1 MSWNRDNKILPDEG
15 IDKLDTAYDRLA
27 PYFRS
32 YSETRAAYLSA
43 IDQIILQRIKPQA
56 SSLLDVGS
64 GDGVRAARL
73 ASARSLSRLVL
84 SDPSEKMA
92 ERCLCQPAA
101 SVWPVAAEDL
111 PEASERFDVIICLWN
126 VLGLVA
132 NSAERVAALRKMGLL
147 LSAQGQL
154 FLDVNNRY
162 NARAYGWLPAF
173 RRAVYDLFRPSD
185 LNGDVSFSWQIG
197 ERLIHSSG
205 HVFRPKEMS
214 GLIESAGLKVIRRY
228 IVDYQTGERRQ
239 FAFEGQL
246 FYELAKK

>member
-1 MSWNRDNKILPDEG
+1 MKGTTN
-15 IDKLDTAYDRLA
+15 LDTSYDRLS

-43 IDQIILQRIKPQA
+43 VDRIILQRISPQA
-56 SSLLDVGS
+56 NSLLDVGS
-64 GDGVRAARL
+64 GDGLRAARL
-73 ASARSLSRLVL
+73 AAALSLPRLVL

-92 ERCLCQPAA
+92 DRCRLQPAA

-111 PEASERFDVIICLWN
+111 PDAGERFDVITCLWN

-132 NSAERVAALRKMGLL
+132 NSAQRVAALRKMGAL

-173 RRAVYDLFRPSD
+173 GRAIYDLLRPSE

-197 ERLIHSSG
+197 ETLIHSSG
-205 HVFRPKEMS
+205 HVFRPAEMS
-214 GLIESAGLKVIRRY
+214 GLIESAGLKVRRRSV
-228 IVDYQTGERRQ
+228 VDYQTGERRR
-239 FAFEGQL
+239 FVFEGQL